1 MSSRER
7 RNSCGL
13 SSCRT
18 ADVSAVA
25 TNMTLSKHEGQHQQS
40 RRPCDHHSQQEP
52 LVGFHGSV
60 PPLPIWYNWNK
71 SDAVPLEP
79 PLSPKNETAGPHQ
92 FRRWTRVYVNHIYWP
107 PPITSGERLLQ
118 YPGTNGS
125 LVASDGKFQPRS
137 EIFGSTA
144 PTCSQS
150 EPVRLEFSLQCWVLP
165 PPWVVRK

>member
-107 PPITSGERLLQ
+107 PPITSGERSLQ

-125 LVASDGKFQPRS
+125 LVASDGKFQPGPKFSVPQLLRVVKASRS
-137 EIFGSTA
+137 VWNFPCTA
-144 PTCSQS
+144 GYFRP
-150 EPVRLEFSLQCWVLP
+150 RWL
-165 PPWVVRK
+165 